1 LNLDDI
7 PPEVDLR
14 PVPWSSEAEQ
24 SVLGAL
30 MLDAGAFDRVGDLLK
45 AADFFAQSHRAI
57 YEAITSLALAHKPA
71 DIITVWQAL
80 LDARQGEHVDGG
92 MAYLNAL
99 SASVPSAANIRRY
112 AEIVRE
118 KSLQRT
124 LATRADEAVT
134 IALGSEGS
142 IGDKVSRVVGLFSDL
157 QRQQLRK
164 IPRALSEIA
173 IERTDYYQAVESGER
188 TPGWPTHIPRLDRML
203 SGGLQPGRLYILA
216 ARPSV
221 GKSSF
226 AQSLGLSLANDGRRV
241 LFLSQEMS
249 NSEVADRGV
258 ANVGHVSYSEL
269 LEGKLSGD
277 GWGRVSEAMDR
288 LVRMPFYVDDQ
299 PSLTL
304 SEIRG
309 KAQQVKPEVLI
320 LDYLQLCN
328 YEAARGASTNDAL
341 GNVSRGLKALS
352 KDLGIAVLAL
362 SQLNR
367 NIETRAVKRPTM
379 ADLRDSGAIEQDADV
394 ILFLWP
400 VREFDDRRI
409 VGLGVDKNRQG
420 KPGEFGLDFWGD
432 YQRWGESTADIRPQ
446 EKPRRGSDGFE

>member
-124 LATRADEAVT
+124 LATRADEAVS

-142 IGDKVSRVVGLFSDL
+142 IGDKVSRVVGLFSEL
-157 QRQQLRK
+157 QRQHMRK
-164 IPRALSEIA
+164 VPRALSEIA
-173 IERTDYYQAVESGER
+173 IERTAYYEAVESGEQA
-188 TPGWPTHIPRLDRML
+188 PGWPTHIPRLDRQL
-203 SGGLQPGRLYILA
+203 NGGLQPGRLYILA

-226 AQSLGLSLANDGRRV
+226 AQALGLTLAQDGLRT

-249 NSEVADRGV
+249 EGEVADRGV
-258 ANVGHVSYSEL
+258 ANIGHVSYSEL
-269 LEGKLSGD
+269 LEGRMKGD
-277 GWGRVSEAMDR
+277 GWDRVSEAMER
-288 LVRMPFYVDDQ
+288 MTRMPFYVDDQ
-299 PSLTL
+299 PALTL
-304 SEIRG
+304 GDIRA
-309 KAQQVKPEVLI
+309 KAQQVKPSVLI
-320 LDYLQLCN
+320 VDYLQLC
-328 YEAARGASTNDAL
+328 ASAHRG
-341 GNVSRGLKALS
+341 GNRNSEIEEISRGLKALA
-352 KDLGIAVLAL
+352 KELPAAVIAL

-367 NIETRAVKRPTM
+367 DLEKRAIKRPVL

-394 ILFLWP
+394 VLFLWP
-400 VREFDDRRI
+400 VREFEDRRI
-409 VGLGVDKNRQG
+409 LGLGVDKNRQG
-420 KPGEFGLDFWGD
+420 TLGEFGLDFWGD

>member
-7 PPEVDLR
+7 PPEELR
-14 PVPWSSEAEQ
+14 PVPWSNEAEQ

-30 MLDAGAFDRVGDLLK
+30 MLDSSAFDRIGDVVRV
-45 AADFFAQSHRAI
+45 ADFFSQAHRAI
-57 YEAITSLALAHKPA
+57 FEAIAGLAVAHKPA
-71 DIITVWQAL
+71 DIITVWQVIRDQCRADL
-80 LDARQGEHVDGG
+80 VDGG
-92 MAYLNAL
+92 MAYINAL

-142 IGDKVSRVVGLFSDL
+142 IGDKVSRVVSLFSDL
-157 QRQQLRK
+157 QRQQVRK

-173 IERTDYYQAVESGER
+173 IERTAYYEAVESGEQA
-188 TPGWPTHIPRLDRML
+188 PGWPTHIPRLDRQL
-203 SGGLQPGRLYILA
+203 NGGLQPGRLYILA

-226 AQSLGLSLANDGRRV
+226 AQARGLTLAQDGLRT

-249 NSEVADRGV
+249 EGEVADRGV
-258 ANVGHVSYSEL
+258 ANIGHVSYSSL
-269 LEGKLSGD
+269 LEGRMKND
-277 GWGRVSEAMDR
+277 GWGRVSEAMER
-288 LVRMPFYVDDQ
+288 MARMPFYVDDQ

-304 SEIRG
+304 GDIRA
-309 KAQQVKPEVLI
+309 KAQQVKPDVLI
-320 LDYLQLCN
+320 VDYLQLC
-328 YEAARGASTNDAL
+328 ASAHHRS
-341 GNVSRGLKALS
+341 GNRNSEIEEISRGLKGLAKELPA
-352 KDLGIAVLAL
+352 AVIAL

-367 NIETRAVKRPTM
+367 DVEKRAIKRPTL

-394 ILFLWP
+394 VLFLWP

-409 VGLGVDKNRQG
+409 LGLGVDKNRQG
-420 KPGEFGLDFWGD
+420 KLGEFGLDFWGD

-446 EKPRRGSDGFE
+446 EKPRRGGDGFE